1 MIILTILACMIPG
14 IVMLKISSKEDIFN
28 DNSDLFK

>member
-14 IVMLKISSKEDIFN
+14 IIMLKVSSIEDILN